1 MVVTDHDGD
10 RLGPSRHLHS
20 FDGGNRCTDLA
31 YKWPVR
37 VDELDQIRRSRELDA
52 LRIVA
57 VARLGVA
64 AVMIAALFIGSPL
77 KWPQFSWVPWFYG
90 AVAVGAAVLL
100 FTPLNQR
107 LPISRFQL
115 LLLIIDVVSI
125 FTYKVS
131 AADGTYVP
139 LLVLT
144 LLPIMVVLDVSWH
157 RAAAALF
164 VIATTFAIEIFTD
177 PVVFAQAGRGRA
189 VMATVVFV
197 FLCGTVF
204 LAVLAQARKLD
215 EISALSASRQEL
227 LVDLM
232 TASEDQQRRIS
243 EYLHDGPLQSVLMA
257 RQDIVSVLKEQPSA
271 ALERALAGLKEATAQ
286 MREATFELHPA
297 VLGGA
302 GLARAITQLVTA
314 NSDRSGIDI
323 IADIDYPGGDARD
336 SMLFAVTRELVSN
349 VVRHSCA
356 TRARVSLRADDGTF
370 RLDVVDDG
378 VGLSGQDLLQ
388 RLQQGHIGIASQR
401 ARIEAA
407 GGEMRVL
414 PVPTGSHIS
423 VTLPMTPPAT

>member
-1 MVVTDHDGD
+1 
-10 RLGPSRHLHS
+10 
-20 FDGGNRCTDLA
+20 
-31 YKWPVR
+31 
-37 VDELDQIRRSRELDA
+37 
-52 LRIVA
+52 
-57 VARLGVA
+57 
-64 AVMIAALFIGSPL
+64 
-77 KWPQFSWVPWFYG
+77 
-90 AVAVGAAVLL
+90 
-100 FTPLNQR
+100 
-107 LPISRFQL
+107 
-115 LLLIIDVVSI
+115 
-125 FTYKVS
+125 
-131 AADGTYVP
+131 
-139 LLVLT
+139 
-144 LLPIMVVLDVSWH
+144 
-157 RAAAALF
+157 
-164 VIATTFAIEIFTD
+164 
-177 PVVFAQAGRGRA
+177 
-189 VMATVVFV
+189 MATVVFV

-356 TRARVSLRADDGTF
+356 TRARVSLRAVDGTF

>member
-1 MVVTDHDGD
+1 MMPGAPESKPEP
-10 RLGPSRHLHS
+10 GAS
-20 FDGGNRCTDLA
+20 DLA
-31 YKWPVR
+31 R
-37 VDELDQIRRSRELDA
+37 IRHARELGA

-57 VARLGVA
+57 LVRIGVA
-64 AVMIAALFIGSPL
+64 AVMIVATYVGL
-77 KWPQFSWVPWFYG
+77 KPKYPAYGLVPWLY
-90 AVAVGAAVLL
+90 AVAAIWAAVVL
-100 FTPLNQR
+100 FGPKARDLALAR
-107 LPISRFQL
+107 IQL
-115 LLLIIDVVSI
+115 ALLILDVAI
-125 FTYKVS
+125 FIAFEIAS
-131 AADGTYVP
+131 PDGAYVP
-139 LLVLT
+139 LLALT
-144 LLPIMVVLDVSWH
+144 LLPVMVVLDVSWQ
-157 RAAAALF
+157 RAAFALVIIAA
-164 VIATTFAIEIFTD
+164 TFTFEIFTD
-177 PVVFAQAGRGRA
+177 PVVLAQAGRGRA

-302 GLARAITQLVTA
+302 GLTRAITQLVTA

-356 TRARVSLRADDGTF
+356 TRARVSLRAVDGTF

-423 VTLPMTPPAT
+423 VTLPMIGWRT